1 MSEGV
6 ATAGTARPGSRTT
19 VTGGTG
25 GAVRVAA
32 GHRVHVVNTLGQQV
46 ADTWA
51 VGPHGGSTLS
61 MSHTRLAMGRVT
73 PRVGDVLVDD
83 LRQPMLAMVADT
95 SGGGHDTLIAA
106 CDPQR
111 YRALGAEAGHA
122 NCSDNYRAALA
133 AAGLAP
139 RSTPDPLNLFM
150 AVPIAPDGSL
160 TLESSSAPAGS
171 EVVFEALQDLV
182 LIVSACPQDMVPI
195 SGTTSP
201 PRQIDLYTD

>member
-1 MSEGV
+1 
-6 ATAGTARPGSRTT
+6 
-19 VTGGTG
+19 
-25 GAVRVAA
+25 VRVAA
-32 GHRVHVVNTLGQQV
+32 GHRIHVVNTLGHQV

-51 VGPHGGSTLS
+51 VGLPGGTVLS
-61 MSHTRLAMGRVT
+61 MSHTRLATAHLT

-95 SGGGHDTLIAA
+95 SGGAHDTLIAA

-122 NCSDNYRAALA
+122 NCSDNYRAALS
-133 AAGLAP
+133 AAGLEQRA
-139 RSTPDPLNLFM
+139 TPDPLNLFM
-150 AVPIAPDGSL
+150 AVPVAADGSL
-160 TLESSSAPAGS
+160 ALEPSSAPVGS

-182 LIVSACPQDMVPI
+182 LVISACPQDMVPI

>member
-51 VGPHGGSTLS
+51 VGLHGGSTLS

-83 LRQPMLAMVADT
+83 LRQPMLAVPIGEPLPLDQ
-95 SGGGHDTLIAA
+95 IAA
-106 CDPQR
+106 AHDR
-111 YRALGAEAGHA
+111 V
-122 NCSDNYRAALA
+122 D
-133 AAGLAP
+133 
-139 RSTPDPLNLFM
+139 
-150 AVPIAPDGSL
+150 
-160 TLESSSAPAGS
+160 AGS
-171 EVVFEALQDLV
+171 SGRV
-182 LIVSACPQDMVPI
+182 LLAI
-195 SGTTSP
+195 S
-201 PRQIDLYTD
+201 